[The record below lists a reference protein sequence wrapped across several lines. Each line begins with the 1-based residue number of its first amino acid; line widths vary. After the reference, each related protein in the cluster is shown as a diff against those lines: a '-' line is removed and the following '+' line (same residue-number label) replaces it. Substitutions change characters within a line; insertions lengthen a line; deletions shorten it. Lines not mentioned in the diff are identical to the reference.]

1 MKIWPIIV
9 ISLVGFCLLAMSF
22 VFMTMHWVG
31 IYPLRYSG
39 IAMIFLAVLLIVIK
53 AVKDRKNRL

>member
-9 ISLVGFCLLAMSF
+9 ISLVGFGLMALSF
-22 VFMTMHWVG
+22 FFMAMHWEG
-31 IYPLRYSG
+31 IYILRYSG

-53 AVKDRKNRL
+53 AVKDKNNRP